1 MNGFF
6 RKVRI
11 PFMRRNKKR
20 GYDII
25 SITSG
30 VTNVGE
36 VKGMIKITADSTCD
50 LSPKILEEFDISL
63 MPLHVLIDNEDFRD
77 GIDITPKDIF
87 KYVGEQGKTCK
98 TAAVNT
104 FEYENF
110 FEELAPKY
118 DAIIHV
124 SLGSGFSSCYQ
135 NAKIAAEKFEN
146 VYVVDSANL
155 STGSGHVVYE
165 AALWAKEGKDPKEIV
180 DYLEKLVPKV
190 DASFVIDRME
200 YLRKGGRC
208 SGMEAFGATLLKIK
222 PSIEVVDGKMIVGK
236 KYRGNFERCLEH
248 YVKDRLENN
257 DDIDY
262 SRLFITH
269 SYCSPETVQ
278 KVKEA
283 VEKYTNFEE
292 IIETTAGC
300 TISSHCGPNTL
311 GILYMRK
318 SKK

>member
-1 MNGFF
+1 
-6 RKVRI
+6 
-11 PFMRRNKKR
+11 
-20 GYDII
+20 
-25 SITSG
+25 
-30 VTNVGE
+30 
-36 VKGMIKITADSTCD
+36 MIKITSDSTCD
-50 LSPKILEEFDISL
+50 LSANILEEFDISL

-87 KYVGEQGKTCK
+87 EYVGNKGKTCK

-104 FEYENF
+104 FEYESF
-110 FEELAPKY
+110 FEQLSPKY
-118 DAIIHV
+118 DAIIHI

-135 NAKIAAEKFEN
+135 NAKMAAEKFQN

-155 STGSGHVVYE
+155 STGSGHLVYE
-165 AALWAKEGKDPKEIV
+165 AALLAKEEKNPQEIIE
-180 DYLEKLVPKV
+180 YLEELVPKV
-190 DASFVIDRME
+190 DASFVIDRMD

-208 SGMEAFGATLLKIK
+208 SGIEAFGATLLKIK
-222 PSIEVVDGKMIVGK
+222 PSIEVVDGKMVVGK
-236 KYRGNFERCLEH
+236 KYRGNFGRCLEN

-283 VEKYTNFEE
+283 VQKYANFDE

-300 TISSHCGPNTL
+300 TISTHCGPNTL
-311 GILYMRK
+311 GILYKRK
-318 SKK
+318 TNK